1 MENHP
6 STLAPRNL
14 AELLDETFFI
24 FGRHLKGFTVLV
36 AVVQLPV
43 SVATLVILEYV
54 GEGSF
59 IWDSATLIAAF
70 LLGVFG
76 SLFAYGAAVFAVGQQ
91 YVTGEIAI
99 RSCYSKA
106 WWRVRSLWVL
116 TLALA
121 AAFAIFLVP
130 LSVSDQSAVL
140 LLAVLLM
147 VGSIALFIYWS
158 MSVQA
163 MIVEGHKGIGALK
176 RSATLVLRSW
186 WRVFG
191 ITLVLGLV
199 GVGLAVLVSIPFFLI
214 AKTSAILGGPGAA
227 QGSLASGALLL
238 LADSAVRITVL
249 PLLFI
254 GGTLLYYDL
263 RVRNEEYDVATLSRE
278 MGIAAA

>member
-1 MENHP
+1 MDSHS
-6 STLAPRNL
+6 STLPPRNL
-14 AELLDETFFI
+14 AALLDETFFI
-24 FGRHLKGFTVLV
+24 FGRHFRGFIGLV

-43 SVATLVILEYV
+43 SVSTLVILEHV
-54 GEGSF
+54 GGGSF
-59 IWDSATLIAAF
+59 VWNALTLIAAF
-70 LLGVFG
+70 LIGVFG

-99 RSCYSKA
+99 RSCYTKA
-106 WWRVRSLWVL
+106 WLRVRSLWVL
-116 TLALA
+116 TLAVA

-130 LSVSDQSAVL
+130 LSVSDQTVVL
-140 LLAVLLM
+140 MLAFLLM
-147 VGSIALFIYWS
+147 VGSIAIFIYWS

-163 MIVEGHKGIGALK
+163 MIVEGRKDLGALR
-176 RSATLVLRSW
+176 RSATLVLRNW

-199 GVGLAVLVSIPFFLI
+199 GFGLAVLVSIPFFFI
-214 AKTSAILGGPGAA
+214 ALGVPGFA
-227 QGSLASGALLL
+227 QGSAVSEVLLL

-249 PLLFI
+249 PVLFI

-263 RVRNEEYDVATLSRE
+263 RVRNEEYDFATLSRE

>member
-1 MENHP
+1 LENQLEKHP
-6 STLAPRNL
+6 SPLPPRNL

-24 FGRHLKGFTVLV
+24 FGRHLKGFMLLV

-43 SVATLVILEYV
+43 SVATLVILEYA
-54 GEGSF
+54 GGGSF
-59 IWDSATLIAAF
+59 IWDAATLTAAF

-91 YVTGEIAI
+91 YVTGEIVI
-99 RSCYSKA
+99 RSCYTKA

-116 TLALA
+116 TLAVA
-121 AAFAIFLVP
+121 AASAIFLVP
-130 LSVSDQSAVL
+130 LSVSDRSAVL
-140 LLAVLLM
+140 MLALLLM
-147 VGSIALFIYWS
+147 LGSIALFIYWS

-163 MIVEGHKGIGALK
+163 MIVEGRMAIGALK
-176 RSATLVLRSW
+176 RSAALVLRNW

-199 GVGLAVLVSIPFFLI
+199 GFGLAVLVSIPFFLI
-214 AKTSAILGGPGAA
+214 ALGVPGAA
-227 QGSLASGALLL
+227 QGSLVSVALLL
-238 LADSAVRITVL
+238 IADSAVRITVL